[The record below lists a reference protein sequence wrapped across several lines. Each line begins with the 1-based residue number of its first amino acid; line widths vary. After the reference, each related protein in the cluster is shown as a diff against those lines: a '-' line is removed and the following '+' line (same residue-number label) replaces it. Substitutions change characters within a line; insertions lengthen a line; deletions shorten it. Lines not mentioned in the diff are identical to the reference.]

1 MSIKKKPAIDVQ
13 LLLSTVHDVS
23 INVST
28 REIYLNGD
36 LSKESE
42 ENIDYRVSTLFLKN
56 IRTLSSINQSPI
68 TIHCMSPG
76 GEWDA
81 GIAIYDSIKLCPCE
95 TIIMVHGKAY
105 SMASIIMQ
113 AASLRIMQPHASF
126 MVHFGWAGSM
136 NTSLGAIEEA
146 RVETLR
152 NNTMLKIYA
161 ERCQYGKFFIEKRM
175 SLDKIIDYIDKR
187 IKNSS
192 DWYLSSEEAL
202 YYGFTDG
209 IAGITSVEELKK
221 TSKKY
226 FTNRRKICN
235 HTKS

>member
-1 MSIKKKPAIDVQ
+1 MSTKKKLLIDAQQ
-13 LLLSTVHDVS
+13 LISNIHEIS
-23 INVST
+23 INNVT

-36 LSKESE
+36 LSKESD

-56 IRTLSSINQSPI
+56 IRTLAALSNEPI

-76 GEWDA
+76 GEWEA
-81 GIAIYDSIKLCPCE
+81 GIAIYDCIKLCPCE
-95 TIIMVHGKAY
+95 TIIMIHGKAY

-113 AASLRIMQPHASF
+113 AASIRIMQPNANV
-126 MVHFGWAGSM
+126 MVHFGWAGSG

-152 NNTMLKIYA
+152 NNVMLKIYA
-161 ERCQYGKFFIEKRM
+161 ERCQYGKFFSEKRM
-175 SLDKIIDYIDKR
+175 SLDKVIDYIDKR

-226 FTNRRKICN
+226 FDSRRK
-235 HTKS
+235 K